1 MKNPKRNPV
10 ERFCALLLAF
20 IMVFTLVLPDGALS
34 VSAAGNN
41 SDEASGEPEAS
52 TEKTTD
58 VEFTIFE
65 KVPTTENPDNKV
77 AIQGA
82 DLQIKEAGTDN
93 VVANG
98 QSDAN
103 GKVKVKNLTYDTEKS
118 YEYTVSKAGYQALEN
133 KSVSIGTVNEVEVTL
148 EMSDIS
154 LGDLSAV
161 ELSPNKEGVPSQVQA
176 VINNKIDNFEVGGAA
191 QYKWESSNP
200 AVADVDGNGLI
211 TAKGRGSA
219 AITVS
224 RNGKSAQTT
233 IKVKEVP
240 SMGLNVTPDNGTDV
254 KSVTAKASL
263 PADAAGGTVT
273 FSVNGADNV
282 VNVAADGTAELILNG
297 AVMGTLNIS
306 AVYSGNELYYEASA
320 STNGSY
326 KQSKG
331 ITLKDEKN
339 SSNTTIT
346 YGVNEVPALSVFD
359 AEDRVVTFSSSDSSV
374 IEATPDGKLTVKGE
388 GTAKIIAT
396 AAESD
401 NYTEASA
408 SYEVTVNK
416 NTIKNT
422 ITFADF
428 EWNVADASKVY
439 DGNKKVRITGT
450 LKNADVIDNVQVTV
464 SAQLKK
470 SGVGSYS
477 EFTVTDD
484 DADITLKGA
493 DNYKITTDFSLKEIQ
508 LLKGQEIC
516 ISARPVYVKAVVK
529 SGKEKVF
536 SYGKT
541 KQELK
546 AAVENNYEVA
556 LAGTNGCIDKA
567 QEQGLIDG
575 DTIELKKY
583 AEVRLLKFDEI
594 LAYYVGSYS
603 AEVIPSVTKREA
615 GNYEVVVADSKNIAK
630 YSADLTIEKE
640 KETSDTLKDLVEIVG
655 ADGICQNGDSVY
667 VRGNKTATLKLKFKT
682 PNAYYD
688 QIWVSKGE
696 KQADG
701 QEIYYDAINSGINF
715 DDSEDKEY
723 ALKVSLRNS
732 KSPAT
737 VTDGVV
743 YQDVKVDAT
752 NPTVDF
758 ADLGSAGQFTNKV
771 LPNWNGFK
779 NFSNN
784 KEKAYFVTA
793 SDNGSEVKSLKT
805 CKVKIDSDDNNK
817 IVTVISN
824 TVKNDS
830 LWVEEDTVKFAEE
843 GNYIIL
849 ALVEDN
855 VGNKSVYASNGL
867 VFDLTTPTVTITAD
881 SVDPKVGP
889 DGTVNFQ
896 VEVND
901 TNVTSGI
908 EKVEI
913 IAMDSANKEVSA
925 EEIENVKVLGGFDEN
940 SKKVTDSYTLNSEE
954 INKIVGKE
962 QDGTLESIQA
972 HANFNIEGKLSI
984 NKYQSGYATVKVIV
998 YDKAGN
1004 QSDSALKVKV
1014 DVINPEIAVEYN
1026 IDSDNEYIQSSSRTM
1041 TITYIERNFIEK
1053 GLTFD
1058 VSIDGVEVQNVSL
1071 KDIKEKT
1078 KERITASE
1086 VISKET
1092 DKYVCTLTF
1101 NGDGVYKV
1109 IPHITD
1115 VAGNKNEG
1123 ITYKNQNSRANK
1135 TFILDNTAPQIS
1147 VSYDKDLETNHKSK
1161 YVKDSKRE
1169 MIITYTERNFTQN
1182 GLTFDVS
1189 INGEKKTNISLEE
1202 LQKINTEHIKVAGP
1216 KDSQKDVK
1224 KLENY
1229 RNDRTNKYTITF
1241 TGDGAYEVIPK
1252 IADAAGNMND
1262 GVAYADKESK
1272 ANKLFILDS
1281 TAPEVTITYNDDNKD
1296 VKVHNGKYF
1305 NHKRSATV
1313 SIKERNFDSENLGFT
1328 LTRGNK
1334 SVKCDSFEKLKTAIK
1349 DNKWNDCS
1357 IKEEVIIDNQKDK
1370 TEETYDNERIHT
1382 FTIKFGQENE
1392 DHDYKISIT
1401 TTDLAGNSNSSVA
1414 DKNIGAETVATGKE
1428 FTVDML
1434 APSFNI
1440 SYELLDDEGNVS
1452 SKIKESEVTT
1462 NEDERCYKNKT
1473 IKATVTI
1480 KERNF
1485 KSTEDVFKDSI
1496 NVIEEATDVAGE
1508 AVGVENQQEVAESF
1522 RNWQLKSGTIEYTN
1536 TKFVFEKEANYTFNL
1551 SYTDLAGNEAKLV
1564 SQSDTQEI
1572 EGYRFTVD
1580 KTAPTGS
1587 LLVKNE
1593 NPLERLV
1600 EKLLDKVSFKFF
1612 NLKSK
1617 SIEVKTTGS
1626 DETSPIKVS
1635 YYKDWQDEHKEGFDA
1650 LTETKLNNLDS
1661 WKKLELNGKE
1671 YNVAKE
1677 EKEYSY
1683 LVEQNEQFVPYA
1695 RIEDKAGN
1703 IVYLNNDG
1711 IICESQAAGI
1721 NIDITT
1727 EKPSIKTFKIE
1738 KNDVVYNVDDEGKV
1752 KFDIKVTDIPT
1763 KDTEGRE
1770 VYSGISKVEYE
1781 VYSAK
1786 SSKGNEKNI
1795 NKTIDEK
1802 KDSNLKASKRTKFYQ
1817 ISEEIPVEEVESIYN
1832 SNDVT
1837 IEVTVTDNAGNEH
1850 TEKKEL
1856 KIDIT
1861 KPSITVSYD
1870 NNDAKNGTYFN
1881 SSRTMTIHY
1890 KERNIIPDGDGLT
1903 FEFAS
1908 GDEPCKNFT
1917 LKELKKEISDKSLD
1931 IKITKVEDSK
1941 DRDNI
1946 KSDKEYTDDRTL
1958 TYTITFGGN
1967 NENPT
1972 DMDYQIIPHIED
1984 LAGNKNDGITYVD
1997 GTNASQKFTVDKV
2010 QPEMNVSYY
2019 LVDSNGNRG
2028 EKIEVSTDK
2037 INRLYKNKTIRAVV
2051 KITERN
2057 FALKNG
2063 FSEENK
2069 QVVPHFTWTNY
2080 DGNQGSVADYEKA
2093 ATDSTQW
2100 STSKEVIRTQ
2110 SFDFVA
2116 DGDYSFTMEYTDLA
2130 GNSLK
2135 KKYDTCYCTVD
2146 KTAPKINVE
2155 YTSDN
2160 QTVQP
2165 GEIEL
2170 NRLYKNKDITATV
2183 TIEERNFQ
2191 RENNAVNFENGQMNL
2206 TYDALNF
2213 QGSKVNT
2220 ENYTGTANSRGEW
2233 STNVYTRTK
2242 TFTFSQ
2248 DANYTLGLVYRDLA
2262 GNEAVYDTRYFTVDK
2277 TAPTGSMTIEDNNG
2291 TAKTWIQW
2299 IQQVFFDIF
2308 TQSQKGVSMT
2318 SADETAGVA
2327 STQYYKYHPDSE
2339 SRHTFDGL
2347 STQTLD
2353 SISSWSDGYSTSVN
2367 ADEQVIVYEKITDR
2381 AGNVTYI
2388 NNQEGVI
2395 ADNTS
2400 PTAPEIKITAAEPA
2414 QGIYNASVPFT
2425 IDVTD
2430 PENGGTYAGLKE
2442 VSYEITNNGKVT
2454 QSGNYNSD
2462 LSDPTARVHN
2472 IHRSETVNAELNNSN
2487 HVTIK
2492 VKAVD
2497 YAGNQSEATKDLKID
2512 ITHPEVTITFDLN
2525 NPLNGKYYKTTRTA
2539 TISVKERNFD
2549 TNAVDLKITNT
2560 DGTMPSVSG
2569 WSISSQAGESDDA
2582 INTCRVEF
2590 SADGDYN
2597 MTMQCKDKAGNESNM
2612 VKVDEFTI
2620 DKTVPVISVSY
2631 DNNSAAT
2638 PGYYN
2643 ANRTA
2648 TITIK
2653 EHNFNAAEVN
2663 SQITA
2668 ALQGSGISAPGVG
2681 GWSNSGD
2688 THTASVTF
2696 SDDGDYT
2703 FDIDYTDLAGNA
2715 AADYTQDSFTVDKTK
2730 PEVEFFD
2737 IEDKSANNG
2746 VVAPGVKYS
2755 DVNYLESGVE
2765 IKIEGA
2771 EHESKE
2777 LTGSRSSIANG
2788 ESIKM
2793 NDFEYTQD
2801 NDDVYTMTAV
2811 ISDKAGNKTEKKI
2824 MFSVNRF
2831 GSNYSFSDTTKEFL
2845 DEVYSNSAKDLV
2857 ITETN
2862 VDSLV
2867 FNGISYSLDN
2877 KTTELKQGT
2886 DYTVKE
2892 TGGEGSWKQYTYTIK
2907 KENFEK
2913 EGRYSVTIDS
2923 EDKATNTMN
2932 NKVKESNINFV
2943 IDKTPPTVVITG
2955 IEESSYRADSRD
2967 MSVNVSDNTAV
2978 KRLDIMVDGKSVAT
2992 YSQEDVK
2999 EAGGKI
3005 VYTLNSSNSKQ
3016 KVKAVAVDMA
3026 DNEATSDNHNILIT
3040 TNLFIQYINN
3050 KPLFIGSIIA
3060 LVLIA
3065 GGAIYFFVFRR
3076 KKSEDAADAN

>member
-65 KVPTTENPDNKV
+65 NVPTTENPDNKV

-103 GKVKVKNLTYDTEKS
+103 GKVKVENLTYDTEKS

-133 KSVSIGTVNEVEVTL
+133 KSVSIGTVNEVEVPL
-148 EMSDIS
+148 GMSDIS

-219 AITVS
+219 TITVS

-240 SMGLNVTPDNGTDV
+240 SMELNVTPDNGTDV

-263 PADAAGGTVT
+263 PTDATGGTVT

-282 VNVAADGTAELILNG
+282 VDVAADGTAELILNG

-346 YGVNEVPALSVFD
+346 YGVNKVPALSVFD
-359 AEDRVVTFSSSDSSV
+359 AEDRVVTFSSDDPKV
-374 IEATPDGKLTVKGE
+374 IEATPEGKLTVKGA
-388 GTAKIIAT
+388 GTAKITAT

-401 NYTEASA
+401 NYTESSA
-408 SYEVTVNK
+408 SFTIEVK
-416 NTIKNT
+416 KKPIGE
-422 ITFADF
+422 ITFDDF
-428 EWNVADASKVY
+428 EWNTTSASKVY
-439 DGNKKVRITGT
+439 DRSRKISITGT
-450 LKNADVIDNVQVTV
+450 LKSDELVGNDQITVTV
-464 SAQLKK
+464 NAQLEK
-470 SGVGSYS
+470 SDVGSYS
-477 EFTVTDD
+477 KFTVIDD
-484 DADITLKGA
+484 DSDINLKGTN
-493 DNYKITTDFSLKEIQ
+493 NYKITTDFSNKNVQ
-508 LLKGQEIC
+508 LAEGKTVNITP
-516 ISARPVYVKAVVK
+516 RPVYVKVAV
-529 SGKEKVF
+529 KE
-536 SYGKT
+536 GKT
-541 KQELK
+541 TKFAYGTIK
-546 AAVENNYEVA
+546 ADLQTAVEENYEVV
-556 LAGTNGCIDKA
+556 LAGKYEDGNILEPDK
-567 QEQGLIDG
+567 EQGLLSPAKL
-575 DTIELKKY
+575 ELKNY
-583 AEVRLLKFDEI
+583 AKVALKGFNDNNTV
-594 LAYYVGSYS
+594 YYVGGYT
-603 AEVIPSVTKREA
+603 AEVIPVITNKNA
-615 GNYEVVVADSKNIAK
+615 GNYEIRVDSENIAK
-630 YSADLTIEKE
+630 YSSDLTIEKE
-640 KETSDTLKDLVEIVG
+640 KETQASLNDLVKIVG
-655 ADGICQNGDSVY
+655 ADGIYQNEKDGSVY
-667 VRGNKTATLKLKFKT
+667 IRGNQAVTLKLEFKET
-682 PNAYYD
+682 NAYYD

-701 QEIYYDAINSGINF
+701 QEIYYDAINSGISF
-715 DDSEDKEY
+715 DDSKDKEY
-723 ALKVSLRNS
+723 TLKVSLRNS
-732 KSPAT
+732 KNAET
-737 VTDGVV
+737 VTDGVE
-743 YQDVKVDAT
+743 YQKITVDAIS
-752 NPTVDF
+752 PTADF
-758 ADLGSAGQFTNKV
+758 KDLGNAGQFNKV
-771 LPNWNGFK
+771 LPNNWKGFG
-779 NFSNN
+779 NFS
-784 KEKAYFVTA
+784 KDKIKKYLVT
-793 SDNGSEVKSLKT
+793 SDDATSKVKSLKT
-805 CKVKIDSDDNNK
+805 CKITVDNDDAEAIVEKISEA
-817 IVTVISN
+817 
-824 TVKNDS
+824 VKNDS
-830 LWVEEDTVKFAEE
+830 VWEETSSVETSSVKFDKE
-843 GNYIIL
+843 GNYIVL

-855 VGNKSVYASNGL
+855 VGNKAVYASNGL
-867 VFDLTTPTVTITAD
+867 VFDLTAPDVSVEINEPKENDKTVRF
-881 SVDPKVGP
+881 
-889 DGTVNFQ
+889 TVKI
-896 VEVND
+896 ND
-901 TNVTSGI
+901 KDITSGVDEI
-908 EKVEI
+908 KV
-913 IAMDSANKEVSA
+913 IAMDSDKDEDVTA
-925 EEIENVKVLGGFDEN
+925 EYIETVKVAGGFDEDN
-940 SKKVTDSYTLNSEE
+940 KIVVDSCTLNSEK
-954 INKIVGKE
+954 INTIVGSE
-962 QDGTLESIQA
+962 QDGTLKSIQA
-972 HANFNIEGKLSI
+972 HANFTVNGELSI
-984 NKYQSGYATVKVIV
+984 DKYQSGHATVKVIV
-998 YDKAGN
+998 SDKARN
-1004 QSDSALKVKV
+1004 SKDTIVTKKV
-1014 DVINPEIAVEYN
+1014 DVVAPKVNVKYDKN
-1026 IDSDNEYIQSSSRTM
+1026 SGTSYIQGSERTM
-1041 TITYIERNFIEK
+1041 T
-1053 GLTFD
+1053 
-1058 VSIDGVEVQNVSL
+1058 
-1071 KDIKEKT
+1071 
-1078 KERITASE
+1078 
-1086 VISKET
+1086 
-1092 DKYVCTLTF
+1092 
-1101 NGDGVYKV
+1101 
-1109 IPHITD
+1109 
-1115 VAGNKNEG
+1115 
-1123 ITYKNQNSRANK
+1123 
-1135 TFILDNTAPQIS
+1135 
-1147 VSYDKDLETNHKSK
+1147 
-1161 YVKDSKRE
+1161 
-1169 MIITYTERNFTQN
+1169 ITYTERNFTEE
-1182 GLTFDVS
+1182 GLTFDVL
-1189 INGEKKTNISLEE
+1189 INNDQKTVSLNELKTFEPRISVATGTSEKAD
-1202 LQKINTEHIKVAGP
+1202 EHV
-1216 KDSQKDVK
+1216 
-1224 KLENY
+1224 
-1229 RNDRTNKYTITF
+1229 YTLTF
-1241 TGDGAYEVIPK
+1241 KGDGAYKVIPHIK
-1252 IADAAGNMND
+1252 DTAGNTNN
-1262 GVAYADKESK
+1262 GVTYEDESN
-1272 ANKLFILDS
+1272 ANELFILDGTAPKINVTYSPEKSVRENEYFTERKMTLTITERNFDES
-1281 TAPEVTITYNDDNKD
+1281 TLKFDLISDGETKTELTKEELTENGLTIRKTEDKESEANEEQRTDARKIVYEIEFNNDGFYQLIPYLTDLAGNEYEGSTESEITKYQEFCIDKKVPEVTIKYNDKKDNL
-1296 VKVHNGKYF
+1296 HNDKYF
-1305 NHKRSATV
+1305 NQKRTATV
-1313 SIKERNFDSENLGFT
+1313 TIKERNFNADDLEFT
-1328 LTRGNK
+1328 LTRDGK
-1334 SVKCDSFEKLKTAIK
+1334 EQKYKGFSALKDAMADDCAVTEITDSEEKTAK
-1349 DNKWNDCS
+1349 
-1357 IKEEVIIDNQKDK
+1357 QKHTD
-1370 TEETYDNERIHT
+1370 ERKHT
-1382 FTIKFGQENE
+1382 FSITFGKEKE
-1392 DHDYKISIT
+1392 DHDYKISVKA
-1401 TTDLAGNSNSSVA
+1401 TDLAGNNNDTVK
-1414 DKNIGAETVATGKE
+1414 DENIGAETVATGEE

-1434 APSFNI
+1434 APTLTVK
-1440 SYELLDDEGNVS
+1440 YYVYQDENGN
-1452 SKIKESEVTT
+1452 ESDEK
-1462 NEDERCYKNKT
+1462 NEIEKDEIDSGECYKNAS
-1473 IKATVTI
+1473 IHAEVI
-1480 KERNF
+1480 IDERNF
-1485 KSTEDVFKDSI
+1485 SEEKNGKDSF
-1496 NVIEEATDVAGE
+1496 A
-1508 AVGVENQQEVAESF
+1508 ENQIKLDYSAKTYDKTEVKTTNFSDIAKERENWKPNQEN
-1522 RNWQLKSGTIEYTN
+1522 RKDNIETLN
-1536 TKFVFEKEANYTFNL
+1536 LEFSEDANYTL
-1551 SYTDLAGNEAKLV
+1551 SITYEDLAGNSIDPMSYK
-1564 SQSDTQEI
+1564 SQ
-1572 EGYRFTVD
+1572 FTVD
-1580 KTAPTGS
+1580 KTAPTGEIQIGEDKKDVGIIGKVSDFIYSFFTNNETEITMVGTDTISPIVEQKYYIEKDRDIKNGNTGYGRLS
-1587 LLVKNE
+1587 LEELKSSSIVWSDKETIIEKNE
-1593 NPLERLV
+1593 STS
-1600 EKLLDKVSFKFF
+1600 KFKISEE
-1612 NLKSK
+1612 NSK
-1617 SIEVKTTGS
+1617 AI
-1626 DETSPIKVS
+1626 PYLYIK
-1635 YYKDWQDEHKEGFDA
+1635 
-1650 LTETKLNNLDS
+1650 
-1661 WKKLELNGKE
+1661 
-1671 YNVAKE
+1671 
-1677 EKEYSY
+1677 
-1683 LVEQNEQFVPYA
+1683 
-1695 RIEDKAGN
+1695 DKAGN
-1703 IVYLNNDG
+1703 ETYVTSDG
-1711 IICESQAAGI
+1711 AIYDGKEAGKP
-1721 NIDITT
+1721 NIQITT
-1727 EKPSIKTFKIE
+1727 KKDNLISLEGENKDIGLFNGNVTFNIE
-1738 KNDVVYNVDDEGKV
+1738 
-1752 KFDIKVTDIPT
+1752 VTDPIVN
-1763 KDTEGRE
+1763 DT
-1770 VYSGISKVEYE
+1770 YSGINNVSYRIYKDGKSKDVKYTSLYKEKE
-1781 VYSAK
+1781 NPIMKQSFNTSNKDDFEKELVIL
-1786 SSKGNEKNI
+1786 SK
-1795 NKTIDEK
+1795 D
-1802 KDSNLKASKRTKFYQ
+1802 F
-1817 ISEEIPVEEVESIYN
+1817 N

-1837 IEVTVTDNAGNEH
+1837 IEVTATDNAGN
-1850 TEKKEL
+1850 TETVTKQIA
-1856 KIDIT
+1856 IDT
-1861 KPSITVSYD
+1861 TPPEITVSYD
-1870 NNDAKNGTYFN
+1870 NNTVANGKYFKAD
-1881 SSRTMTIHY
+1881 RTMTIEY
-1890 KERNIIPDGDGLT
+1890 KERNFDEKGLT
-1903 FEFAS
+1903 FDVS
-1908 GDEPCKNFT
+1908 TNGSLLQGISLD
-1917 LKELKKEISDKSLD
+1917 ELKKLKDKGIIVQQFTAADDDTESGKSFKD
-1931 IKITKVEDSK
+1931 FTDKRVNTYKILFNS
-1941 DRDNI
+1941 
-1946 KSDKEYTDDRTL
+1946 
-1958 TYTITFGGN
+1958 GGN
-1967 NENPT
+1967 NG
-1972 DMDYQIIPHIED
+1972 DMDYSIVPHIIDKANNKQNKETQYK
-1984 LAGNKNDGITYVD
+1984 AGTEAKTE
-1997 GTNASQKFTVDKV
+1997 FTIDKKAPV
-2010 QPEMNVSYY
+2010 ISMAYSAEGETINPG
-2019 LVDSNGNRG
+2019 GN
-2028 EKIEVSTDK
+2028 EVS
-2037 INRLYKNKTIRAVV
+2037 RVYRNKTI
-2051 KITERN
+2051 
-2057 FALKNG
+2057 
-2063 FSEENK
+2063 
-2069 QVVPHFTWTNY
+2069 
-2080 DGNQGSVADYEKA
+2080 
-2093 ATDSTQW
+2093 
-2100 STSKEVIRTQ
+2100 
-2110 SFDFVA
+2110 
-2116 DGDYSFTMEYTDLA
+2116 
-2130 GNSLK
+2130 
-2135 KKYDTCYCTVD
+2135 
-2146 KTAPKINVE
+2146 
-2155 YTSDN
+2155 
-2160 QTVQP
+2160 
-2165 GEIEL
+2165 
-2170 NRLYKNKDITATV
+2170 TATA
-2183 TIEERNFQ
+2183 TIEERNFSNSNSFS
-2191 RENNAVNFENGQMNL
+2191 EEPKQMNL

-2220 ENYTGTANSRGEW
+2220 ENYTGTANTRGEW

-2277 TAPTGSMTIEDNNG
+2277 TAPTGSMTIEDNSG

-2347 STQTLD
+2347 STQNLD

-2597 MTMQCKDKAGNESNM
+2597 MTMKCKDQAGNESNT

-2620 DKTVPVISVSY
+2620 DKTIPVISVSY

-2932 NKVKESNINFV
+2932 NKVKERNINFV

>member
-103 GKVKVKNLTYDTEKS
+103 GKVKVENLTYDTEKS
-118 YEYTVSKAGYQALEN
+118 YEYTVSKAGYQSLEN

-219 AITVS
+219 TITVS

-240 SMGLNVTPDNGTDV
+240 SMELNVTPDNGTDV

-263 PADAAGGTVT
+263 PTDATGGTVT

-282 VNVAADGTAELILNG
+282 VDVAADGTAELILNG

-326 KQSKG
+326 KQSKD

-359 AEDRVVTFSSSDSSV
+359 AEDRVVTFSSDDPKV
-374 IEATPDGKLTVKGE
+374 IEATPEGKLTVKGA
-388 GTAKIIAT
+388 GTAKITAT

-401 NYTEASA
+401 NYIKASA
-408 SYEVTVNK
+408 SYNIIVSQKPIGE
-416 NTIKNT
+416 
-422 ITFADF
+422 ITFDDF
-428 EWNVADASKVY
+428 EWNTTSASKVY
-439 DGNKKVRITGT
+439 DRSKKISITGT
-450 LKNADVIDNVQVTV
+450 LKSDKLVGNDQITVTV
-464 SAQLKK
+464 NAQLKK
-470 SGVGSYS
+470 EDVGNYS
-477 EFTVTDD
+477 EFTIT
-484 DADITLKGA
+484 DADSDINLKGA
-493 DNYKITTDFSLKEIQ
+493 NNYKITTDFSNKNVQ
-508 LLKGQEIC
+508 LAEGKTVNITP
-516 ISARPVYVKAVVK
+516 RPVYVKVAV
-529 SGKEKVF
+529 KE
-536 SYGKT
+536 GKT
-541 KQELK
+541 TKFAYGTIK
-546 AAVENNYEVA
+546 ADLQKAVEENYEVV
-556 LAGTNGCIDKA
+556 LAGKYEDGNILEPDK
-567 QEQGLIDG
+567 EQGLLSPAKL
-575 DTIELKKY
+575 ELKNY
-583 AEVRLLKFDEI
+583 AKVALKGFNDNNTV
-594 LAYYVGSYS
+594 YYVGGYT
-603 AEVIPSVTKREA
+603 AEVIPVITNKNA
-615 GNYEVVVADSKNIAK
+615 GNYEIRVDSENIAK
-630 YSADLTIEKE
+630 YSSDLTIEKE
-640 KETSDTLKDLVEIVG
+640 KETQASLNNLVEIVG
-655 ADGICQNGDSVY
+655 ADGIYQNEKDGSVY
-667 VRGNKTATLKLKFKT
+667 IRGNQAVTLKLNFKET
-682 PNAYYD
+682 NAYYD

-701 QEIYYDAINSGINF
+701 QEIYYDAINSGISF
-715 DDSEDKEY
+715 DDSKDKEY
-723 ALKVSLRNS
+723 TLRVSLRNS
-732 KSPAT
+732 KNAST
-737 VTDGVV
+737 VTDGVE
-743 YQDVKVDAT
+743 YQKITVDAT
-752 NPTVDF
+752 SPTADF
-758 ADLGSAGQFTNKV
+758 KDLGNAGQFNKV
-771 LPNWNGFK
+771 LPNDWKGFG
-779 NFSNN
+779 NFS
-784 KEKAYFVTA
+784 KDKIKKYLVT
-793 SDNGSEVKSLKT
+793 SDDATSKVKSLKT
-805 CKVKIDSDDNNK
+805 CKITVDNDEAEAIVEKISEA
-817 IVTVISN
+817 
-824 TVKNDS
+824 VKNDS
-830 LWVEEDTVKFAEE
+830 VWEETSSVKFDKE
-843 GNYIIL
+843 GNYIVL

-855 VGNKSVYASNGL
+855 VGNKAVYASNGL
-867 VFDLTTPTVTITAD
+867 VFDLTKPTVTIKAD
-881 SVDPKVGP
+881 DAKEEAGP
-889 DGTVNFQ
+889 DGNIEFTID
-896 VEVND
+896 VND
-901 TNVTSGI
+901 KDITSGI
-908 EKVEI
+908 DRVEI
-913 IAMDSANKEVSA
+913 KTLDAGKEVS
-925 EEIENVKVLGGFDEN
+925 
-940 SKKVTDSYTLNSEE
+940 SEE
-954 INKIVGKE
+954 VNSA
-962 QDGTLESIQA
+962 GTWDSSLESIKN
-972 HANFNIEGKLSI
+972 HSSFSFKKTLNINE
-984 NKYQSGYATVKVIV
+984 YPSGYAEIQVTA
-998 YDKAGN
+998 YDKAEN
-1004 QSDSALKVKV
+1004 DSETASKTVQV
-1014 DVINPEIAVEYN
+1014 DVIKPEVKVSY
-1026 IDSDNEYIQSSSRTM
+1026 DSTSSSEYIKSNTRTM
-1041 TITYIERNFIEK
+1041 TITYTERNFTED
-1053 GLTFD
+1053 GLAFD
-1058 VSIDGVEVQNVSL
+1058 VSIDNEQKTVSL
-1071 KDIKEKT
+1071 NELKT
-1078 KERITASE
+1078 FEPRITVAKGTSE
-1086 VISKET
+1086 NADEHV
-1092 DKYVCTLTF
+1092 YTLTF
-1101 NGDGVYKV
+1101 NGDGAYKV
-1109 IPHITD
+1109 IPKITD
-1115 VAGNKNEG
+1115 AAGNTNMNINGKIEIEYENSNSQANEL
-1123 ITYKNQNSRANK
+1123 
-1135 TFILDNTAPQIS
+1135 FVLDNTAPQIS
-1147 VSYDKDLETNHKSK
+1147 VSYDKDSETNPKSE

-1169 MIITYTERNFTQN
+1169 MTIVYTERNFTEN
-1182 GLTFDVS
+1182 GLTFNVS
-1189 INGEKKTNISLEE
+1189 INGEKKEDVSLKE
-1202 LQKINTEHIKVAGP
+1202 LKKIDAEHIKVSEP
-1216 KDSQKDVK
+1216 EDSQKDVK
-1224 KLENY
+1224 ELKNY
-1229 RNDRTNKYTITF
+1229 TNDRTNKYTITF
-1241 TGDGAYEVIPK
+1241 IGDGAYEVTPK
-1252 IADAAGNMND
+1252 ITDAAGNTND
-1262 GVAYADKESK
+1262 GVTYADKESS
-1272 ANKLFILDS
+1272 ANELFILDS
-1281 TAPEVTITYNDDNKD
+1281 TAPKVTITYNDDNND

-1305 NHKRSATV
+1305 NHKRSAKV
-1313 SIKERNFDSENLGFT
+1313 SIEERNFNSENLGFT
-1328 LTRGNK
+1328 LTRDNK
-1334 SVKCDSFEKLKTAIK
+1334 SATYDSFEELKKAVK
-1349 DNKWNDCS
+1349 DNKWEDCS
-1357 IKEEVIIDNQKDK
+1357 IIEEIKDNQDDK
-1370 TEETYDNERIHT
+1370 TKETYDNKRTHEFKIE
-1382 FTIKFGQENE
+1382 FGQENE
-1392 DHDYKISIT
+1392 EHDYTISIT

-1414 DKNIGAETVATGKE
+1414 DKHIGAETVATGKE

-1434 APSFNI
+1434 APVLEVKYFT
-1440 SYELLDDEGNVS
+1440 YKDKEGKEGKDE
-1452 SKIKESEVTT
+1452 IT
-1462 NEDERCYKNKT
+1462 EDIENAKCEKDRFYKNAPIDMEVSIT
-1473 IKATVTI
+1473 
-1480 KERNF
+1480 ERNF
-1485 KSTEDVFKDSI
+1485 DK
-1496 NVIEEATDVAGE
+1496 
-1508 AVGVENQQEVAESF
+1508 ES
-1522 RNWQLKSGTIEYTN
+1522 LKLSYTAIDALEKTIEDAKATSSEWDKK
-1536 TKFVFEKEANYTFNL
+1536 TKTFKFDKEANYTLN
-1551 SYTDLAGNEAKLV
+1551 
-1564 SQSDTQEI
+1564 
-1572 EGYRFTVD
+1572 
-1580 KTAPTGS
+1580 
-1587 LLVKNE
+1587 
-1593 NPLERLV
+1593 
-1600 EKLLDKVSFKFF
+1600 
-1612 NLKSK
+1612 
-1617 SIEVKTTGS
+1617 SI
-1626 DETSPIKVS
+1626 
-1635 YYKDWQDEHKEGFDA
+1635 
-1650 LTETKLNNLDS
+1650 
-1661 WKKLELNGKE
+1661 
-1671 YNVAKE
+1671 
-1677 EKEYSY
+1677 
-1683 LVEQNEQFVPYA
+1683 
-1695 RIEDKAGN
+1695 
-1703 IVYLNNDG
+1703 
-1711 IICESQAAGI
+1711 
-1721 NIDITT
+1721 
-1727 EKPSIKTFKIE
+1727 
-1738 KNDVVYNVDDEGKV
+1738 
-1752 KFDIKVTDIPT
+1752 
-1763 KDTEGRE
+1763 
-1770 VYSGISKVEYE
+1770 
-1781 VYSAK
+1781 
-1786 SSKGNEKNI
+1786 
-1795 NKTIDEK
+1795 
-1802 KDSNLKASKRTKFYQ
+1802 
-1817 ISEEIPVEEVESIYN
+1817 
-1832 SNDVT
+1832 
-1837 IEVTVTDNAGNEH
+1837 
-1850 TEKKEL
+1850 
-1856 KIDIT
+1856 
-1861 KPSITVSYD
+1861 
-1870 NNDAKNGTYFN
+1870 
-1881 SSRTMTIHY
+1881 
-1890 KERNIIPDGDGLT
+1890 
-1903 FEFAS
+1903 
-1908 GDEPCKNFT
+1908 
-1917 LKELKKEISDKSLD
+1917 
-1931 IKITKVEDSK
+1931 
-1941 DRDNI
+1941 
-1946 KSDKEYTDDRTL
+1946 
-1958 TYTITFGGN
+1958 
-1967 NENPT
+1967 
-1972 DMDYQIIPHIED
+1972 
-1984 LAGNKNDGITYVD
+1984 
-1997 GTNASQKFTVDKV
+1997 
-2010 QPEMNVSYY
+2010 
-2019 LVDSNGNRG
+2019 
-2028 EKIEVSTDK
+2028 
-2037 INRLYKNKTIRAVV
+2037 
-2051 KITERN
+2051 
-2057 FALKNG
+2057 
-2063 FSEENK
+2063 
-2069 QVVPHFTWTNY
+2069 
-2080 DGNQGSVADYEKA
+2080 
-2093 ATDSTQW
+2093 
-2100 STSKEVIRTQ
+2100 
-2110 SFDFVA
+2110 
-2116 DGDYSFTMEYTDLA
+2116 EYTDLA

-2135 KKYDTCYCTVD
+2135 VAGQYYFTVD
-2146 KTAPKINVE
+2146 KTAPTGKIIMSSDTNEPGIKKQMSSTTLFEKFENFIFGLFSNNKINLTMEGEDTISSVDEIKYYLDEGATGIITNLEKLNKNPWTLYTAPLSFNKENSKFVPYLYLKDKAGNETYITSNGVIYDTAKPNAPQITITTKEPVLAGVSDSGIEIFNSDVEFSISVEDPVVNGTYSGLASVSYKIINNGTVTQKGSFDKELKPASMMVQSIEDKKVKVEASQNNSNDIVIEVTATDNAGNTTTEKKQIAIDTTPPEITVSYDNNNVANGKYFKADRTMTVE
-2155 YTSDN
+2155 YKERNFDESKLTFDVTTNGKS
-2160 QTVQP
+2160 QTVSLSQLKNGEVNGIKVISGPEDSEKTKEFETYTDNRTNTYKILFNAGGNNGDMDYSSVPHIIDKANNKQNKETQYKAGTEAKTEFTIDKKAPVISMAYSAEGETINP
-2165 GEIEL
+2165 GGNEVS
-2170 NRLYKNKDITATV
+2170 RVYRNKTITATA
-2183 TIEERNFQ
+2183 TIEERNFSNSNSFS
-2191 RENNAVNFENGQMNL
+2191 EDPKQMNL

-2220 ENYTGTANSRGEW
+2220 ENYTGTANTRGEW

-2277 TAPTGSMTIEDNNG
+2277 TAPTGSMTIEDNSG

-2347 STQTLD
+2347 STQNLD
-2353 SISSWSDGYSTSVN
+2353 SISNWSDGYSTSVN

-2597 MTMQCKDKAGNESNM
+2597 MTMQCKDQAGNESNT

-2620 DKTVPVISVSY
+2620 DKTIPVISVSY

-2932 NKVKESNINFV
+2932 NKVKERNINFV

-3026 DNEATSDNHNILIT
+3026 DNEASSDNHNILIT

-3065 GGAIYFFVFRR
+3065 GGAVYFFVFRR

>member
-219 AITVS
+219 TITVS

-240 SMGLNVTPDNGTDV
+240 SMELNVTPDNGTDV

-263 PADAAGGTVT
+263 PTDAAGGTVT

-326 KQSKG
+326 KQSKD
-331 ITLKDEKN
+331 ISLKDTKGN
-339 SSNTTIT
+339 SNTTIT

-359 AEDRVVTFSSSDSSV
+359 AEDRVVTFSSDDPKV
-374 IEATPDGKLTVKGE
+374 IEATPEGKLTVKGA
-388 GTAKIIAT
+388 GTAKITAT

-401 NYTEASA
+401 NYIKASA
-408 SYEVTVNK
+408 SYNIIVSQKPIGE
-416 NTIKNT
+416 
-422 ITFADF
+422 ITFDDF
-428 EWNVADASKVY
+428 EWNTTSASKVY
-439 DGNKKVRITGT
+439 DRSKKISITGT
-450 LKNADVIDNVQVTV
+450 LKSDELVGNDQITVTV
-464 SAQLKK
+464 NAQLEK
-470 SGVGSYS
+470 SDVGSYS
-477 EFTVTDD
+477 KFTVIDD
-484 DADITLKGA
+484 DSDINLKGTN
-493 DNYKITTDFSLKEIQ
+493 NYKITTDFSNKNVQ
-508 LLKGQEIC
+508 LAEGKTVNITP
-516 ISARPVYVKAVVK
+516 RPVYVKVAVK
-529 SGKEKVF
+529 EGKTTKF
-536 SYGKT
+536 AYGKS
-541 KQELK
+541 K
-546 AAVENNYEVA
+546 AYLQKAVEENYEVV
-556 LAGTNGCIDKA
+556 LAGKYEDGNILEPDKD
-567 QEQGLIDG
+567 QGLLPPAKL
-575 DTIELKKY
+575 ELKNY
-583 AEVRLLKFDEI
+583 AEVALKGFNDNDTV
-594 LAYYVGSYS
+594 YYVGSYT
-603 AEVIPSVTKREA
+603 AEIIPVITNKNA
-615 GNYEVVVADSKNIAK
+615 GNYEIRVDSENIAK
-630 YSADLTIEKE
+630 YSSDLTIEKE
-640 KETSDTLKDLVEIVG
+640 TQTSLNDLVEIVG
-655 ADGICQNGDSVY
+655 ADGIYQNDGSVY
-667 VRGNKTATLKLKFKT
+667 IRENETATLKLKFKET
-682 PNAYYD
+682 NAYYD

-701 QEIYYDAINSGINF
+701 QEIYYDAINSGIRF
-715 DDSEDKEY
+715 DDSKDKEY
-723 ALKVSLRNS
+723 TLKVSLRNS
-732 KSPAT
+732 KNALT
-737 VTDGVV
+737 VTDGVE
-743 YQDVKVDAT
+743 YQKITVDAT
-752 NPTVDF
+752 SPTADF
-758 ADLGSAGQFTNKV
+758 KDLGNAGQFNKV
-771 LPNWNGFK
+771 LPNNWKGFG
-779 NFSNN
+779 NFS
-784 KEKAYFVTA
+784 KDKIKKYLVT
-793 SDNGSEVKSLKT
+793 SDDATSKVKSLKT
-805 CKVKIDSDDNNK
+805 CKITVDNDDAEAIVEKISEA
-817 IVTVISN
+817 
-824 TVKNDS
+824 VKNDS
-830 LWVEEDTVKFAEE
+830 VWEETSSVKFDKE
-843 GNYIIL
+843 GNYIVL

-855 VGNKSVYASNGL
+855 VGNKAVYASNGL
-867 VFDLTTPTVTITAD
+867 VFDLTKPTVTIKAD
-881 SVDPKVGP
+881 DAKEEAGP
-889 DGTVNFQ
+889 DGNIEFTID
-896 VEVND
+896 VND
-901 TNVTSGI
+901 KDITSGI
-908 EKVEI
+908 DRVEI
-913 IAMDSANKEVSA
+913 KTLDAGKEVS
-925 EEIENVKVLGGFDEN
+925 
-940 SKKVTDSYTLNSEE
+940 SEE
-954 INKIVGKE
+954 VNSA
-962 QDGTLESIQA
+962 GTWDSSLESIKN
-972 HANFNIEGKLSI
+972 HSSFSFKKTLNINE
-984 NKYQSGYATVKVIV
+984 YPSGYAEIQVTA
-998 YDKAGN
+998 YDKAEN
-1004 QSDSALKVKV
+1004 DSETASKTVQV
-1014 DVINPEIAVEYN
+1014 DVIKPEVKVSYAPK
-1026 IDSDNEYIQSSSRTM
+1026 SSSEYIKSNTREM
-1041 TITYIERNFIEK
+1041 KITYTERNFTED
-1053 GLTFD
+1053 GLAFD
-1058 VSIDGVEVQNVSL
+1058 VSIDNEQKTVSL
-1071 KDIKEKT
+1071 NELKT
-1078 KERITASE
+1078 FEPRITVAKGTSE
-1086 VISKET
+1086 NADEHV
-1092 DKYVCTLTF
+1092 YTLTF
-1101 NGDGVYKV
+1101 NGDGAYKV
-1109 IPHITD
+1109 IPKITD
-1115 VAGNKNEG
+1115 ATGNTNMNTNGKIEIEYENSNSQANEL
-1123 ITYKNQNSRANK
+1123 
-1135 TFILDNTAPQIS
+1135 FILDSTAPQIS
-1147 VSYDKDLETNHKSK
+1147 VSYDKDSETNPKSE

-1169 MIITYTERNFTQN
+1169 MTIVYTERNFTEN

-1189 INGEKKTNISLEE
+1189 INGKEKKDISLKDLGEIDT
-1202 LQKINTEHIKVAGP
+1202 KHIKVDGP

-1224 KLENY
+1224 ELKNY
-1229 RNDRTNKYTITF
+1229 TNDRTNEYTITF
-1241 TGDGAYEVIPK
+1241 IGDGAYEVIPK
-1252 IADAAGNMND
+1252 ITDAAGNTNN
-1262 GVAYADKESK
+1262 GVTYADSESK

-1305 NHKRSATV
+1305 NHKRSAKV
-1313 SIKERNFDSENLGFT
+1313 SIKERNFNSENLGVT
-1328 LTRGNK
+1328 LTRDNK
-1334 SVKCDSFEKLKTAIK
+1334 SVTYDSFEDLKTAVK
-1349 DNKWNDCS
+1349 DNEWKDCS
-1357 IKEEVIIDNQKDK
+1357 IKEEIKDNQDGK
-1370 TEETYDNERIHT
+1370 TKETYDKERTHT
-1382 FTIKFGQENE
+1382 FKIEFGQDKE
-1392 DHDYKISIT
+1392 DHDYTIFIT

-1414 DKNIGAETVATGKE
+1414 DKHIGAETVATGKE

-1434 APSFNI
+1434 APVLEVKYFT
-1440 SYELLDDEGNVS
+1440 YKDKEGKEGKDE
-1452 SKIKESEVTT
+1452 IT
-1462 NEDERCYKNKT
+1462 EDIENAKCEKDRFYKNAPIDMEVSIT
-1473 IKATVTI
+1473 
-1480 KERNF
+1480 ERNF
-1485 KSTEDVFKDSI
+1485 DK
-1496 NVIEEATDVAGE
+1496 
-1508 AVGVENQQEVAESF
+1508 ES
-1522 RNWQLKSGTIEYTN
+1522 LKLSYTAIDALEKTIEDAKATSSEWYEK
-1536 TKFVFEKEANYTFNL
+1536 TKTFKFDKEANYTLN
-1551 SYTDLAGNEAKLV
+1551 
-1564 SQSDTQEI
+1564 
-1572 EGYRFTVD
+1572 
-1580 KTAPTGS
+1580 
-1587 LLVKNE
+1587 
-1593 NPLERLV
+1593 
-1600 EKLLDKVSFKFF
+1600 
-1612 NLKSK
+1612 
-1617 SIEVKTTGS
+1617 SI
-1626 DETSPIKVS
+1626 
-1635 YYKDWQDEHKEGFDA
+1635 
-1650 LTETKLNNLDS
+1650 
-1661 WKKLELNGKE
+1661 
-1671 YNVAKE
+1671 
-1677 EKEYSY
+1677 
-1683 LVEQNEQFVPYA
+1683 
-1695 RIEDKAGN
+1695 
-1703 IVYLNNDG
+1703 
-1711 IICESQAAGI
+1711 
-1721 NIDITT
+1721 
-1727 EKPSIKTFKIE
+1727 
-1738 KNDVVYNVDDEGKV
+1738 
-1752 KFDIKVTDIPT
+1752 
-1763 KDTEGRE
+1763 
-1770 VYSGISKVEYE
+1770 
-1781 VYSAK
+1781 
-1786 SSKGNEKNI
+1786 
-1795 NKTIDEK
+1795 
-1802 KDSNLKASKRTKFYQ
+1802 
-1817 ISEEIPVEEVESIYN
+1817 
-1832 SNDVT
+1832 
-1837 IEVTVTDNAGNEH
+1837 
-1850 TEKKEL
+1850 
-1856 KIDIT
+1856 
-1861 KPSITVSYD
+1861 
-1870 NNDAKNGTYFN
+1870 
-1881 SSRTMTIHY
+1881 
-1890 KERNIIPDGDGLT
+1890 
-1903 FEFAS
+1903 
-1908 GDEPCKNFT
+1908 
-1917 LKELKKEISDKSLD
+1917 
-1931 IKITKVEDSK
+1931 
-1941 DRDNI
+1941 
-1946 KSDKEYTDDRTL
+1946 
-1958 TYTITFGGN
+1958 
-1967 NENPT
+1967 
-1972 DMDYQIIPHIED
+1972 
-1984 LAGNKNDGITYVD
+1984 
-1997 GTNASQKFTVDKV
+1997 
-2010 QPEMNVSYY
+2010 
-2019 LVDSNGNRG
+2019 
-2028 EKIEVSTDK
+2028 
-2037 INRLYKNKTIRAVV
+2037 
-2051 KITERN
+2051 
-2057 FALKNG
+2057 
-2063 FSEENK
+2063 
-2069 QVVPHFTWTNY
+2069 
-2080 DGNQGSVADYEKA
+2080 
-2093 ATDSTQW
+2093 
-2100 STSKEVIRTQ
+2100 
-2110 SFDFVA
+2110 
-2116 DGDYSFTMEYTDLA
+2116 EYTDLA

-2135 KKYDTCYCTVD
+2135 EAYGQHYFTVD
-2146 KTAPKINVE
+2146 KTAPIGKVLIGKEEQKVGILGKAFEFIYSFFSNEEINITMVGEDKISPIEEQKYYIKSDIKIKEENKGYAQVNVSNLPDLNSVSWIKDAKTDEKTKKVTSTCTISDKNSKAVPYLYIKDKAGNETYITSNGVIYDTAKPNAPQITITTKDPVLAGVSDSGIEIFNSDVDFNISVKDPEVNGTYSGLASVSYKIINNGTVTQKGSFDEELKPASMMVQSIENKEVKVEASENNSNDIVIEVTATDNAGNTETVTKQIAIDTTSPEITVSYDNNTVANGKYFKADRTMTIE
-2155 YTSDN
+2155 YKERNFDEKGLTFDVSTNGSLLQGISLDELKKLKDKGII
-2160 QTVQP
+2160 VQSFNAADDDTESGKNFKDFTDERVNTYKILFNAGGNNGDMDYSIVPHIIDKANNKQNKETQYKAGTEAKTEFTIDKKAPVISMAYSAEGETINP
-2165 GEIEL
+2165 GGNEVS
-2170 NRLYKNKDITATV
+2170 RVYRNKTITATA
-2183 TIEERNFQ
+2183 TIEERNFSNSNSFS
-2191 RENNAVNFENGQMNL
+2191 EDPKQMNL
-2206 TYDALNF
+2206 TYEALNF

-2220 ENYTGTANSRGEW
+2220 ENYTGTANTRGEW

-2277 TAPTGSMTIEDNNG
+2277 TAPTGSMTIEDNSG

-2347 STQTLD
+2347 STQNLD

-2597 MTMQCKDKAGNESNM
+2597 MTMKCKDQAGNESNT

-2620 DKTVPVISVSY
+2620 DKTIPVISVSY

-3026 DNEATSDNHNILIT
+3026 DNEANSDNHNILIT